1 MAEKEN
7 LTTERV
13 SYSPTVP
20 LGGGLVSAGKY
31 PVAHANDIAVDNST
45 GRLIDFIPI
54 ILTQEEY
61 NIIYNDP
68 INTHTFDVLDN
79 NGNKIGTRDLK
90 YDENQIYYIKLEY
103 SSGAIKTN

>member
-1 MAEKEN
+1 MEEKEN
-7 LTTERV
+7 LITERV
-13 SYSPTVP
+13 AYSPTVP

-31 PVAHANDIAVDNST
+31 PVAHANDIAVDDQT

-68 INTHTFDVLDN
+68 GNPHTFDVLDN
-79 NGNKIGTRDLK
+79 NGDVIGTRTLK

-103 SSGAIKTN
+103 SKGA